1 MPGFYFVTI
10 IMITLTSNN
19 VIVIIGSST
28 NPEPQMTNTERQ
40 QIYFY
45 QRTGLSFL
53 GVTYQKAMQT
63 PAIRTAIECGARA
76 SSKGK
81 TAPVQPSLI

>member
-1 MPGFYFVTI
+1 
-10 IMITLTSNN
+10 
-19 VIVIIGSST
+19 
-28 NPEPQMTNTERQ
+28 MTNTERQ

-76 SSKGK
+76 GSKGK